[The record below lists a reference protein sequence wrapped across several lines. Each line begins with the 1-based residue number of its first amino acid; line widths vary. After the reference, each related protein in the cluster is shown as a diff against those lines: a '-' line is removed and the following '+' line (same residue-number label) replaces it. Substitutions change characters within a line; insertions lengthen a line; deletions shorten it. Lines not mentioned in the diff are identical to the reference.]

1 MNITQRYQFSLAL
14 LTDMYQLT
22 MAQGYWKKGLAEQE
36 AVFHMY
42 FRNNP
47 FKGGYSVCAGLEDA
61 VDLLA
66 NFHFS
71 NNDLSYLG
79 SLKGSQG
86 QNLFE
91 ESFLAYLK
99 DLKFT
104 CEVDAI
110 PEGTVV
116 FPNQPLLRIKGPILQ
131 CQLLE
136 TPLLT
141 ILNFQTL
148 VATKAARI
156 VDAAQGDQV
165 IEFGMRRAQGPDGGL
180 SAARAAFIGGVGATS
195 NLLAGQLFQMPV
207 KGTHAHSWV
216 MSYKSEE
223 EAFSAY
229 ADVFPHDSVFLVDTY
244 NTLEGIKKAI
254 AVGRKMRE
262 QGAELKG
269 IRLDS
274 GDLAYLSIE
283 GRKLL
288 DEAGFPNV
296 SIVAS
301 NDLDEHLIQ
310 SLKIQGARI
319 DTWGIGTKL
328 VTAFDQPALGGVYK
342 LAALRAPGGEWEY
355 KLKLSEQLVK
365 ISTPGILQV
374 RRFYKNNTMVGDMI
388 YSETMVP
395 ADSPTMVHPNDPTQ
409 QKNFPQDCD
418 HEDLLVPIF
427 RAGKCVYSSPAL
439 PEIQERTKKQLHLLH
454 ETNRRLLNPHTYKV
468 GLEEQLHAKKMALIL
483 QLRQGEKQGQE

>member
-1 MNITQRYQFSLAL
+1 MSITLRFNFSLAL

-42 FRNNP
+42 FRSNP
-47 FKGGYSVCAGLEDA
+47 FEGGYSVCAGLED
-61 VDLLA
+61 VIDLLQ

-71 NNDLSYLG
+71 KEDLRYLG

-91 ESFLAYLK
+91 ESFLSYLEN
-99 DLKFT
+99 LSFT
-104 CEVDAI
+104 CEVAAI

-116 FPNQPLLRIKGPILQ
+116 FPNEPLLRIKGPILQ

-148 VATKAARI
+148 IATKAARI

-165 IEFGMRRAQGPDGGL
+165 MEFGLRRAQGPDGGL
-180 SAARAAFIGGVGATS
+180 SAARAAFIGGIGGTS
-195 NLLAGQLFQMPV
+195 NLLAGHLFQIPV

-216 MSYKSEE
+216 MSFPAEE
-223 EAFSAY
+223 EAFEAY
-229 ADVFPHDSVFLVDTY
+229 AEVFPHDSVFLVDTY

-254 AVGRKMRE
+254 TVGQKMRE
-262 QGAELKG
+262 QGKELKG

-288 DEAGFPNV
+288 DEAGFPHV

-301 NDLDEHLIQ
+301 NDLDENLIQ
-310 SLKIQGARI
+310 SLKIQGAKI

-328 VTAFDQPALGGVYK
+328 VTAYDQPALGGVYK
-342 LAALRAPGGEWEY
+342 LAALRQPGGEWEY
-355 KLKLSEQLVK
+355 KVKLSEQLIK

-388 YSETMVP
+388 YSETLSP
-395 ADSPTMVHPNDPTQ
+395 TEAPTMVHPNDPTQ
-409 QKNFPQDCD
+409 QKTFPQDCQQ
-418 HEDLLVPIF
+418 EDLLVPIF
-427 RAGKCVYSSPAL
+427 KEGKCVYTSPTL
-439 PEIQERTKKQLHLLH
+439 PQIQERTKSQVHHLH

-483 QLRQGEKQGQE
+483 QLRQTEKQS